1 MVWIIENMVILP
13 WIMTAMLRNMATM
26 PLSWHDHDHVSTWS
40 WYDHG
45 MAAMFFQLRL
55 LDQFDYR
62 MFAQDLQ
69 HLGWQHLDGK
79 ISTKRSF
86 ANLASFENFYR
97 KFIVSSSQ
105 RYWKQQQKQ
114 QFNSKLLGMEADFKK
129 LFLLLFLCLQKKTC
143 SINFLDINY
152 KRSNDCRR
160 RLMPSVVRHRKSWRF
175 KDFQFSQK
183 DGFI

>member
-1 MVWIIENMVILP
+1 
-13 WIMTAMLRNMATM
+13 MTMFR
-26 PLSWHDHDHVSTWS
+26 H
-40 WYDHG
+40 DHG
-45 MAAMFFQLRL
+45 MITAWQPCFSNS
-55 LDQFDYR
+55 DYLINLITGCSLKICNIWGGNIW
-62 MFAQDLQ
+62 ME
-69 HLGWQHLDGK
+69 K

-183 DGFI
+183 HGFI